1 MIARERDSMAKHAK
15 PYVQENIDLVE
26 LKQFIE
32 RDLGVAT
39 DIEDAKY
46 YLRALTAV
54 EIVLDYLAG
63 K

>member
-1 MIARERDSMAKHAK
+1 MGKHAK
-15 PYVQENIDLVE
+15 PYVQESIDLIE

-54 EIVLDYLAG
+54 EIVLDFLAG